1 MIEKKSNTP
10 DPRLLFCSWVRGQMM
25 IKEQQLT
32 THTALYKLGER
43 GRKMRPKYQTE
54 EDKKNMIDYLGS
66 RWMLLPPGEDRNIQ
80 LRAMGAVLSGDPLPS
95 ILTSYELDRK
105 AEIEIEECRKILR
118 THKSKIRGGK

>member
-1 MIEKKSNTP
+1 MRTKKHNTP
-10 DPRLLFCSWVRGQMM
+10 DPRLLFCSWVRGQLM
-25 IKEQQLT
+25 IKQQRLATYT
-32 THTALYKLGER
+32 TLYKMAER
-43 GRKMRPKYQTE
+43 GRKMRLKGQTE

-105 AEIEIEECRKILR
+105 SENDIEECRRIIR
-118 THKSKIRGGK
+118 THKSRTK